1 MSWREQLLPASFRG
15 VRFAVRRSSSA
26 FGRRVVV
33 HEYPLRDKPYV
44 EDLGRRAR
52 VMRIEAVLVGEDY
65 RTDRDALIEA
75 IEQEGP
81 GKLVHPYFGELTVS
95 LDDSPAS
102 IDETTDQGGA
112 AFISFS
118 VVESGEARFP
128 AATAATSDQVTA
140 KADTAAAV
148 AGDGLAG
155 GLSFAGMPAFV
166 SAAAIAQI
174 DRGLRLA
181 EIALSA
187 ATAGDLRSAA
197 LGLIAGVR
205 PDLLGLLSSP
215 SNLFSR
221 LRGIYETARGAFN
234 PDAGLRGFLRASQDL
249 QPIALPAIAT
259 TPQRERERVTCTLL
273 VDAMRTLTVCQ
284 ASICSASVIFPDYTT
299 AIDTRNELV
308 AEIDRVS
315 DTTADDRL
323 HQSMADLR
331 AAVVRDINLRAA
343 ELARVVSY
351 TPADTVPALVVAYRL
366 YDEADRDGEIID
378 RNRIAHP
385 GFLPGGRALEVL
397 DGA

>member
-1 MSWREQLLPASFRG
+1 VTWRDQLLPASFRG
-15 VRFAVRRSSSA
+15 VRFSVRRSSAA
-26 FGRRVVV
+26 FGRRVLV
-33 HEYPLRDKPYV
+33 HEYPLRDDPYV

-52 VMRIEAVLVGEDY
+52 SMRIEAILVGEDY

-95 LDDSPAS
+95 LDESPATFE
-102 IDETTDQGGA
+102 ETTEQGGSA
-112 AFISFS
+112 VVSFS

-140 KADTAAAV
+140 KADAAAAV
-148 AGDGLAG
+148 AGDGLID
-155 GLSFAGMPAFV
+155 GLKISGMPAFV
-166 SAAAIAQI
+166 SATAIAQI
-174 DRGLRLA
+174 DRGLQLA
-181 EIALSA
+181 EIALGA

-215 SNLFSR
+215 SNLFAR
-221 LRGIYETARGAFN
+221 LRGIYETAREAFD
-234 PDAGLRGFLRASQDL
+234 PAAGQRGFLRASQDL
-249 QPIALPAIAT
+249 QPITLPAIAT
-259 TPQRERERVTCTLL
+259 TPQRERERVTCSLL
-273 VDAMRTLTVCQ
+273 IDTVRTLTVCQ
-284 ASICSASVIFPDYTT
+284 AAICSASVVFPDYST
-299 AIDTRNELV
+299 AIGTRDELV

-323 HQSMADLR
+323 HQAMADLR
-331 AAVVRDINLRAA
+331 AAVVRDINQRAA

-351 TPADTVPALVVAYRL
+351 TPGETVPALVVAYRL
-366 YDEADRDGEIID
+366 YDDADRDGEIID

-385 GFLPGGRALEVL
+385 GFLPGGHALEVL